1 MQDTYLALIELHMYV
16 LVALQVGPAI
26 FKVFVCESFPHLRVS
41 SYCTPCFHALEKVDL
56 ERRCRVNSS
65 ASWTGVRKSQYLYRM
80 CPLFPKVANS
90 RRADQDP
97 CAPRAQ
103 RNL

>member
-41 SYCTPCFHALEKVDL
+41 FYCTPCFHALEKVDL
-56 ERRCRVNSS
+56 E
-65 ASWTGVRKSQYLYRM
+65 
-80 CPLFPKVANS
+80 
-90 RRADQDP
+90 
-97 CAPRAQ
+97 
-103 RNL
+103 